1 MSKHAL
7 PTFTNILHTLAPPI
21 AQYERLQIH
30 ITHDLIGY
38 PSLDPIVYQT
48 FSTVMAQ
55 VEGGDLLVIQRGSEL
70 KQRGSLDGYRGGGS
84 GWNDGPWWRSAEK
97 RDLSIVKGLPT
108 GTKLTRVSAES
119 YADEFFAAR
128 GGVEAAA
135 RQATEVLSE
144 TNPVRSSDI
153 FIAVQAISYSAPT
166 ELFGGSTSTEST
178 DTKEGNTSETKEE
191 EELVVFAVY
200 LHDPIHGISFNTIS
214 QSFPSKWAEWLD
226 ASANTEAAGEEQ
238 QLPQEIQEIIESGGV
253 DPREWV
259 SEWMEETIGLSVGIV
274 AQRYVARR
282 MGVGEGGLGR
292 GKAREANLEDG
303 AGEAARAGII

>member
-21 AQYERLQIH
+21 AQHERLQIH

-38 PSLDPIVYQT
+38 PSLDPIIHQT
-48 FSTVMAQ
+48 FSSVMAQ
-55 VEGGDLLVIQRGSEL
+55 VEGGDLLVIQRGSEST
-70 KQRGSLDGYRGGGS
+70 QRGSMDGYRGGGG
-84 GWNDGPWWRSAEK
+84 GWNDGPWWRHTDK
-97 RDLSIVKGLPT
+97 RDLSTVKGLAE

-128 GGVEAAA
+128 GGIEAAA
-135 RQATEVLSE
+135 KQATEVLSE

-153 FIAVQAISYSAPT
+153 FIAIQAISYTAPAD
-166 ELFGGSTSTEST
+166 LFDTSSSV
-178 DTKEGNTSETKEE
+178 DTKEGGSEEQRGDE
-191 EELVVFAVY
+191 DLVVFAVY
-200 LHDPIHGISFNTIS
+200 LHDPIHGIRFKALS
-214 QSFPSKWAEWLD
+214 QSFPAKWAEWLD
-226 ASANTEAAGEEQ
+226 APANTEAAGEDQ
-238 QLPQEIQEIIESGGV
+238 KLPQEILEIIESGGV

-259 SEWMEETIGLSVGIV
+259 SEWMEEAISLSVGIV

-282 MGVGEGGLGR
+282 MGVGEGGLGK